1 MGSFAGERQSHLPR
15 LATYVDSKAVA
26 PEFKEAIFKGAFT
39 NDNTLV
45 LVVAVA
51 VRTSPFCILFVFC
64 SFSNIVAVTTVCRK
78 S

>member
-1 MGSFAGERQSHLPR
+1 MFWDSGERHSPHLPR

-26 PEFKEAIFKGAFT
+26 PEFKEAIFKGDFT

-51 VRTSPFCILFVFC
+51 VRTSPFCIWLVFW
-64 SFSNIVAVTTVCRK
+64 FIVK
-78 S
+78 Q